1 MSVSNVNSP
10 IHEADLINGKK
21 STIREEK
28 ISFRKKLEYIKRNYE
43 LYLFLLPVV
52 IHLAIFSYY
61 TMYGV
66 QIAFRD
72 YNPVQGFWS
81 SPWVGFKHMER
92 FVNSPYFLQ
101 TMKNTLTI
109 SIYSM
114 LAGFPIPLI
123 MALALNMMTN
133 KKYQRFVQTV
143 LYAPN
148 FISTVIIVGM
158 ILIFLSPY
166 NGPINAIIRNLGGQ
180 TINFMGLPNLFPHV
194 YVWSGIWQNAGWGMV
209 IYLAAL
215 SGVSP
220 ELHEAAIIDGATK
233 LQRVVNVDIPTIMP
247 TVTIL
252 LILNLGSLI
261 GVGFEKIYLMQNP
274 LNSSTSEVIA
284 TYVYKRGLNGGEFS
298 FASAVGLM
306 NTVANL
312 ILLVIVNSIARRVSD
327 NSLW

>member
-1 MSVSNVNSP
+1 M
-10 IHEADLINGKK
+10 K
-21 STIREEK
+21 EEK
-28 ISFRKKLEYIKRNYE
+28 VSFRKKIKYVRKNYE
-43 LYLFLLPVV
+43 LYLFLLPVI

-72 YNPVQGFWS
+72 YNAVQGFWD
-81 SPWVGFKHMER
+81 SPWVGLKHIER

-101 TMKNTLTI
+101 TLKNTLII

-114 LAGFPIPLI
+114 AVGFPIPLI
-123 MALALNMMTN
+123 MALALNMMSN
-133 KKYQRFVQTV
+133 GKYKRFVQTV

-148 FISTVIIVGM
+148 FISTVVIVGM

-166 NGPINAIIRNLGGQ
+166 NGPVNAILRSLDKQ
-180 TINFMGLPNLFPHV
+180 TINFMGMPQLFPHI
-194 YVWSGIWQNAGWGMV
+194 YVWSGIWQSAGWGMV

-233 LQRVVNVDIPTIMP
+233 LQRVIHVDIPSIMP

-252 LILNLGSLI
+252 LILSLGNLI
-261 GVGFEKIYLMQNP
+261 GVGFEKAYLMQNP
-274 LNSSTSEVIA
+274 LNSSTSEVIS
-284 TYVYKRGLNGGEFS
+284 TYVYKRGLSGGEFS
-298 FASAVGLM
+298 FASAVGLL
-306 NTVANL
+306 NTAANF
-312 ILLVIVNSIARRVSD
+312 ILLITANTIARKVSD

>member
-1 MSVSNVNSP
+1 MYDRASKR
-10 IHEADLINGKK
+10 GKK
-21 STIREEK
+21 DSMVEDERGL
-28 ISFRKKLEYIKRNYE
+28 RKKFKYVRKNYE
-43 LYLFLLPVV
+43 LYLFLLPVI
-52 IHLAIFSYY
+52 IHLVTFSYY

-72 YNPVQGFWS
+72 YNPVQGFWN
-81 SPWVGFKHMER
+81 SPWVGLKHMER
-92 FVNSPYFLQ
+92 FTNSPYFLQ
-101 TMKNTLTI
+101 TLKNTLTI

-114 LAGFPIPLI
+114 AVGFPIPLI
-123 MALALNMMTN
+123 MALALNMMAN

-148 FISTVIIVGM
+148 FISTVVIVGM
-158 ILIFLSPY
+158 IFIFFSPY
-166 NGPINAIIRNLGGQ
+166 NGPVNAVLRSIGKQ
-180 TINFMGLPNLFPHV
+180 TINFMGLPKLFSHV

-233 LQRVVNVDIPTIMP
+233 LQRVINVDIPSIMP

-261 GVGFEKIYLMQNP
+261 GVGFEKVYLMQNP
-274 LNSSTSEVIA
+274 LNSGVSEVIS

-312 ILLVIVNSIARRVSD
+312 ILLLVVNSISRRVSEH
-327 NSLW
+327 SLW

>member
-1 MSVSNVNSP
+1 MPDLNSAVP
-10 IHEADLINGKK
+10 EISSIKGVKNAIK
-21 STIREEK
+21 EEK
-28 ISFRKKLEYIKRNYE
+28 MTFKKKLKYVIKNYE
-43 LYLFLLPVV
+43 LYLFLLPVI

-72 YNPVQGFWS
+72 YNAVQGFWN

-92 FVNSPYFLQ
+92 FINSPYFFQ
-101 TMKNTLTI
+101 TLRNTLTI

-114 LAGFPIPLI
+114 AVGFPIPLI
-123 MALALNMMTN
+123 MALALNMMPS
-133 KKYQRFVQTV
+133 KRFQHFVQTI

-148 FISTVIIVGM
+148 FISTVIIVGV

-166 NGPINAIIRNLGGQ
+166 NGPVNAIIRSLGGQ
-180 TINFMGLPNLFPHV
+180 TINFMGLPGLFSHV

-215 SGVSP
+215 SGVSQ
-220 ELHEAAIIDGATK
+220 ELHEAAIIDGTTK
-233 LQRVVNVDIPTIMP
+233 LQRIINVDIPGIMP

-252 LILNLGSLI
+252 LILNLGNLI
-261 GVGFEKIYLMQNP
+261 GVGFEKAYLMQNP
-274 LNSSTSEVIA
+274 LNSSASEVFS

-306 NTVANL
+306 NTAANL
-312 ILLVIVNSIARRVSD
+312 ILLIIVNTVARRVSE

>member
-1 MSVSNVNSP
+1 MNMSDTYTAISEITSFKGPKNT
-10 IHEADLINGKK
+10 KK
-21 STIREEK
+21 EDK
-28 ISFRKKLEYIKRNYE
+28 ISFKKKLKYIRKNYE
-43 LYLFLLPVV
+43 LYLFLLPVI

-72 YNPVQGFWS
+72 YNPVQGFWD
-81 SPWVGFKHMER
+81 SPWVGLKHMKR
-92 FVNSPYFLQ
+92 FIDSPYFMQ
-101 TMKNTLTI
+101 TLKNTLTI

-114 LAGFPIPLI
+114 VVGFPIPLI
-123 MALALNMMTN
+123 MALALNMMPN
-133 KKYQRFVQTV
+133 KKYQRFVQTI

-166 NGPINAIIRNLGGQ
+166 NGPINAVLRSIGRQ
-180 TINFMGLPNLFPHV
+180 TINFMGLPKLFPHV
-194 YVWSGIWQNAGWGMV
+194 YVWSGIWQSAGWGMV

-233 LQRVVNVDIPTIMP
+233 FQRVMNVDIPSIMP

-261 GVGFEKIYLMQNP
+261 GVGFEKVYLMQNP
-274 LNSSTSEVIA
+274 LNSSTSEVIS

-306 NTVANL
+306 NTAANL
-312 ILLVIVNSIARRVSD
+312 ILLIIVNTLARRVSE